1 MASDN
6 MVNLNIRANKEIPN
20 DTTAAAIAEGRQ
32 IATDK
37 RQRGHSNMDDL
48 KAALD
53 DEVQR

>member
-1 MASDN
+1 MTSDN
-6 MVNLNIRANKEIPN
+6 IAYLNIRTNKDIPN